1 MGAYS
6 LTHILHDTVVLVYLA
21 KADFP
26 IPPICHPGDPS
37 LITAW
42 GGPKPA
48 PSAWLNHIGLP
59 AACLADAPA
68 ESLNSKGSFVWVRG
82 GSVR

>member
-1 MGAYS
+1 MGAYP
-6 LTHILHDTVVLVYLA
+6 LTHILHDTVALVCIA

-26 IPPICHPGDPS
+26 IPAICHPGDPS
-37 LITAW
+37 LNTAW

-59 AACLADAPA
+59 AACLAEAPA

>member
-1 MGAYS
+1 VGAYS
-6 LTHILHDTVVLVYLA
+6 LTHILHGTGALVCLA

-26 IPPICHPGDPS
+26 IPSICHPGDPS

-48 PSAWLNHIGLP
+48 PSACLNHIGLP

>member
-1 MGAYS
+1 MGAYP
-6 LTHILHDTVVLVYLA
+6 LTHILHDPVALVCIA

-26 IPPICHPGDPS
+26 IPAICHPGDPS
-37 LITAW
+37 LNTAW

-59 AACLADAPA
+59 AACLAD
-68 ESLNSKGSFVWVRG
+68 SLASFLDPNGAFVCGKEGGVR
-82 GSVR
+82 